1 MSIKAIFPQG
11 QTHITVNGLHQWDY
25 GQCLEIHADDL
36 PTVFEVHFA
45 CVGETEAKVRSC
57 SAVNGVGTVPIPD
70 ACLEHATPILAW
82 IYAID
87 GTEGATVKTITL
99 EVMVRAKPLP
109 GEDIPVEVYDK
120 YTEVITEMNGAVG
133 ALKDG
138 SVVVGHA
145 LTADNA
151 TKADRATIANIALK
165 ADNATHAENAD
176 NVAQADKAANADNAL
191 VANSVRIDDVSG
203 MGTEIFY
210 PMLTSDDGSK
220 TPRIDRNIYFDPTT
234 RTLVTEH
241 IGGTCGYAAEADLAY
256 QAKELLIE
264 GGFTRYT
271 EGQTLHPGVY
281 LARFAIVRDN
291 QTEDMYG
298 ITMALFSISDSC
310 CYYIGESFNNDFRA
324 RVDLNVIDV
333 EVKALFDG
341 THQDTYKSL
350 STVNNIHCD
359 IYYKK
364 IASVE

>member
-57 SAVNGVGTVPIPD
+57 SVVNGVGTVPIPD

-151 TKADRATIANIALK
+151 TKADRATIANIALN
-165 ADNATHAENAD
+165 ADNATQAENAD
-176 NVAQADKAANADNAL
+176 RAAQADNATKADRATIADRALNADNA
-191 VANSVRIDDVSG
+191 NSVPGAFPTPTVVSASR
-203 MGTEIFY
+203 TTQ
-210 PMLTSDDGSK
+210 LTQA
-220 TPRIDRNIYFDPTT
+220 
-234 RTLVTEH
+234 
-241 IGGTCGYAAEADLAY
+241 GY
-256 QAKELLIE
+256 
-264 GGFTRYT
+264 
-271 EGQTLHPGVY
+271 
-281 LARFAIVRDN
+281 
-291 QTEDMYG
+291 
-298 ITMALFSISDSC
+298 
-310 CYYIGESFNNDFRA
+310 YYIGGLIGNEWFDTVLYWDGKTDSRSSHFLSDESTEERYIA
-324 RVDLNVIDV
+324 ISAYGDV
-333 EVKALFDG
+333 EM
-341 THQDTYKSL
+341 
-350 STVNNIHCD
+350 VNTSGGSETSE
-359 IYYKK
+359 
-364 IASVE
+364 SVSIRYAKLWG